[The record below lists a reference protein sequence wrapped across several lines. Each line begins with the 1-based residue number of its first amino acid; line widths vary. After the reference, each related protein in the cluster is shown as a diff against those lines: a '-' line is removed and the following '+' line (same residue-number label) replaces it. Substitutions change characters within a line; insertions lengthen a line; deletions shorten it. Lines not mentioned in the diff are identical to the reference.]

1 MQSEAIGELAAA
13 LAKAQKAIKAP
24 KKGRTATV
32 PTKAGGQYK
41 YTYADLA
48 DVIDC
53 YRDELSDNGLAVTQT
68 MRVQD
73 GHMVLITSLLHA
85 TGQWIAS
92 EYPLQNYDRPQEQG
106 SAITYARRYSVTSL
120 LGIAA
125 EDDDDGQA
133 AQQAEPVKREERA
146 LRPPAPPPPAPGP
159 VSDDAAAILTLAA
172 EISDMVKIPAETI
185 IKDAS
190 SFVDTKTGKTVPG
203 FSDPRTKE
211 GNPKWLK
218 GTKAKL
224 EKQLLE
230 ERMKAEVTEEVP
242 F

>member
-13 LAKAQKAIKAP
+13 LAGAQLQIKAP
-24 KKGRTATV
+24 TKGRTAQI
-32 PTKAGGQYK
+32 KSDKGSYGYK
-41 YTYADLA
+41 YADLA

-53 YRDELSDNGLAVTQT
+53 YREPLSKAGLALTQT
-68 MRVQD
+68 LRVD
-73 GHMVLITSLLHA
+73 EGHMVLRTTLLHKS
-85 TGQWIAS
+85 GEWIAS
-92 EYPLQNYDRPQEQG
+92 EYTLQNYNRPQEQG

-133 AQQAEPVKREERA
+133 AQQAEPVRREER
-146 LRPPAPPPPAPGP
+146 RPEPTPAGP
-159 VSDDAAAILTLAA
+159 VSSDAAAILTLAA
-172 EISDMVKIPAETI
+172 EISDLVKIPAETI

-190 SFVDTKTGKTVPG
+190 SFQDTKTGKTVPG
-203 FSDPRTKE
+203 FTDPRTKE

-224 EKQLLE
+224 EKQLHE
-230 ERMKAEVTEEVP
+230 ERMKAEVAEEVP

>member
-13 LAKAQKAIKAP
+13 LAGAQLQIKAP
-24 KKGRTATV
+24 TKGRTAQI
-32 PTKAGGQYK
+32 KSEKGSYGYK
-41 YTYADLA
+41 YADLA

-53 YRDELSDNGLAVTQT
+53 YREPLSKAGLALTQT
-68 MRVQD
+68 LRVD
-73 GHMVLITSLLHA
+73 EGHMVLRTTLLHKS
-85 TGQWIAS
+85 GEWIAS
-92 EYPLQNYDRPQEQG
+92 EYPLQNYNRPQEQG

-133 AQQAEPVKREERA
+133 AQQAEPVIRREA
-146 LRPPAPPPPAPGP
+146 PKPPAGP

-203 FSDPRTKE
+203 FTDPRTKE

-224 EKQLLE
+224 EKQLHE